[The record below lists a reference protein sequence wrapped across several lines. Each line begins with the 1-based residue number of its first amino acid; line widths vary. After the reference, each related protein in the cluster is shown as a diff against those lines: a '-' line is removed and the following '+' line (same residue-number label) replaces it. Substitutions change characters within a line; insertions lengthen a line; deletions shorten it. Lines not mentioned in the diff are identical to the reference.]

1 MEMKKK
7 KKTQI
12 DRYGCITDLD
22 EKFKIKRTTQIL
34 FFFSIIFQFSN
45 IFTI

>member
-7 KKTQI
+7 KTTQI

-22 EKFKIKRTTQIL
+22 EKFKIKRTT
-34 FFFSIIFQFSN
+34 
-45 IFTI
+45 